1 MRDSL
6 TKKQHTSKGWTF
18 VEMLVAISMSAI
30 FLGAAALVFSSI
42 SVNSKRLTRVLD
54 VSIGTSTS
62 QNFYDQ
68 SSGTVRVYSA
78 PNYGRAAY
86 AQTFRDLM
94 MDDAADSSA
103 IYCLP
108 RNINNTI
115 RPEFL
120 RYEAGDDGA
129 NLPRPR
135 LDTSD
140 AFRSFLAVSEPT
152 STGIYDRSIRSVPP
166 TDRPQASVYMLCPE
180 TDNGYIRVHAVYE
193 IDLVTTASPSGSYAS
208 VRRYKNGSLTHYY
221 DVFFESGSGD
231 AFAPLFV
238 TFERKSR
245 AAVNE
250 GLAIDRFKIAEG
262 NPFHLIWLPDPAI
275 NPFKEPAWT
284 NVEPASS
291 PRAAYE
297 HMAGKTSFLVA
308 LPMFPSI

>member
-1 MRDSL
+1 
-6 TKKQHTSKGWTF
+6 
-18 VEMLVAISMSAI
+18 MLVSISMSAI

-42 SVNSKRLTRVLD
+42 SVNSKRLTRVLE
-54 VSIGTSTS
+54 VSIGETTKR
-62 QNFYDQ
+62 NFYDQ
-68 SSGTVRVYSA
+68 SGSTVRVYSA
-78 PNYGRAAY
+78 PNYGRAAF

-94 MDDAADSSA
+94 MEDAFDSSA

-108 RNINNTI
+108 RNIDNTI

-129 NLPRPR
+129 ELPRPR
-135 LDTSD
+135 LDTSE
-140 AFRSFLAVSEPT
+140 AFRSFLAISEPT
-152 STGIYDRSIRSVPP
+152 SAGIYDQPIRSVPP
-166 TDRPQASVYMLCPE
+166 TDRPQASIYMLCPE

-193 IDLVTTASPSGSYAS
+193 IDLVPTSSPAGSYAT

-221 DVFFESGSGD
+221 DIFFEAGSGN

-238 TFERKSR
+238 TFEKESR
-245 AAVNE
+245 SAVNE
-250 GLAIDRFKIAEG
+250 GTSLDRFKIAEG
-262 NPFHLIWLPDPAI
+262 NPFHLIWLPDPSI
-275 NPFKEPAWT
+275 NPYNEPVWT
-284 NVEPASS
+284 AVDPATS

>member
-1 MRDSL
+1 MKFL
-6 TKKQHTSKGWTF
+6 TNSQRQPGGWTF

-42 SVNSKRLTRVLD
+42 SVNSKRLTRILD
-54 VSIGTSTS
+54 VSIGDSTKR
-62 QNFYDQ
+62 NFYDQ
-68 SSGTVRVYSA
+68 SGTSVRVYSA
-78 PNYGRAAY
+78 PNYGKAAF

-94 MDDAADSSA
+94 MEDSFESSA

-108 RNINNTI
+108 RSINNSI

-129 NLPRPR
+129 TLPRPR
-135 LDTSD
+135 LDTPE
-140 AFRSFLAVSEPT
+140 AFRSFLAISEPT
-152 STGIYDRSIRSVPP
+152 SAGIYDRSIRNLPP
-166 TDRPQASVYMLCPE
+166 TDRPQASIYMLCPE

-193 IDLVTTASPSGSYAS
+193 IDLITTTSPSGSYAS

-221 DVFFESGSGD
+221 DVFFETGPGD

-238 TFERKSR
+238 TFEKESR

-250 GLAIDRFKIAEG
+250 GQAIDRFKLAEG
-262 NPFHLIWLPDPAI
+262 NPFHLVWLPDPAI

-284 NVEPASS
+284 GSDPASS
-291 PRAAYE
+291 PRAAYQ